1 MNKRVKKEA
10 GEIMLESTIVMVIV
24 MLMLVWILG
33 VGFIYYQKYT
43 VRIATNEVACKIANT
58 YSSPAS
64 DPITAYI
71 SRGEVQSRALY
82 FSSETTETNKLRAD
96 SYAQYIMDKAN
107 FNGAVKDVQVN
118 LEHFEDGMGRSHIKV
133 TTECTFKTP
142 FGEGL
147 ELFGMSGETTY
158 RVTSYADSTSIPEYV
173 SAVATANAFTNGS
186 IISFGGLVD
195 KVVGTVESFAKMFKQ
210 LSK

>member
-24 MLMLVWILG
+24 MLMLVWIWG

-58 YSSPAS
+58 YSSPTS

-71 SRGEVQSRALY
+71 SRGEVQNRALY
-82 FSSETTETNKLRAD
+82 FSSETTETNKIRAD
-96 SYAQYIMDKAN
+96 GYANYIMEKSN
-107 FNGAVKDVQVN
+107 FNGAVKAVQVN
-118 LEHFEDGMGRSHIKV
+118 FEHFEDGMGRSHIKV
-133 TTECTFKTP
+133 TAQCTFDTP
-142 FGEGL
+142 FGEAL

-173 SAVATANAFTNGS
+173 SSVATANAFTNGT
-186 IISFGGLVD
+186 ILSFGGTAD
-195 KVVGTVESFAKMFKQ
+195 KIIGMVESFAEMFKQ